1 MEAPRRR
8 SRQKPRT
15 CVGCRE
21 ESPKRALIRI
31 VRSPE
36 GAVVVDERGKL
47 PGRGAY
53 LCLRKECLEKAR
65 RSGALARALK
75 TAIPESCYA
84 ELERRVAEGVN
95 LGGAEERLR
104 EFCALL
110 GLSRRGG
117 MALIGSDSVQSQCG
131 KGALLILTAEDC
143 SASVLEFADKL
154 ASSSKGG
161 GGHTH
166 IHTPLSV
173 ERLSC
178 TLGTGRVQ
186 VIALPGRSGLADR
199 IKVLLGEGGHALEQ
213 QNTGLRIG
221 EDAGKEQ

>member
-1 MEAPRRR
+1 MKAPRH
-8 SRQKPRT
+8 RQKPRT

-21 ESPKRALIRI
+21 ESPKGVLVRI
-31 VRSPE
+31 VRSPD

-53 LCLRKECLEKAR
+53 LCARRECLEKAR
-65 RSGALARALK
+65 KSGAIARALK
-75 TAIPESCYA
+75 TTVPEACYE
-84 ELERRVAEGVN
+84 ELARRIEACAAHP
-95 LGGAEERLR
+95 GAGEAAQEL
-104 EFCALL
+104 CALL
-110 GLSRRGG
+110 GLSRRSG
-117 MALIGSDSVQSQCG
+117 MVLIGSDSVQSQCG

-143 SASVLEFADKL
+143 SASVLKFAERL
-154 ASSSKGG
+154 VSPLSGG
-161 GGHTH
+161 RAHAH

-178 TLGTGRVQ
+178 ALGTGHVQ